1 MSRTIDVTCA
11 YCGKTITR
19 SDNIKKCTHFC
30 SSECR
35 VKYYDN
41 LKVLDW
47 KEHPEKYNRVMNLL
61 WIKRHILDKQGHR
74 CAICGNPETW
84 NNKHLT
90 LIIDHIDGNAANNTE
105 GNLRCICPNC
115 DSQLETYKSKNKNS
129 ARSDR
134 NYFVRIKD
142 DKKKKARCLPSGK
155 AVNAISEERGING
168 DYLQED

>member
-61 WIKRHILDKQGHR
+61 WIKRYILDKQGHI

-90 LIIDHIDGNAANNTE
+90 LIIDHIDGST
-105 GNLRCICPNC
+105 
-115 DSQLETYKSKNKNS
+115 
-129 ARSDR
+129 
-134 NYFVRIKD
+134 
-142 DKKKKARCLPSGK
+142 
-155 AVNAISEERGING
+155 
-168 DYLQED
+168 